1 MTTNTAELYKNSLKA
16 EMMQIER
23 RHRLLEQQR
32 LQRDKNM
39 DKHRNIIKQLRQHQ
53 QNSHRVHNNGN
64 RHAYRNVLQFS
75 EWMHERPD
83 DLENWFVMPCPKGI
97 RCLLVAE
104 GGRTE
109 AIGKWGN
116 LLLTFSS
123 MLPGGSHGAGSHRG
137 DTTIIDAFFD
147 KEEGNFIAIDVLS
160 YGNQDFMNCE
170 CEFRFYWL
178 NMKIQEDDLGKG
190 TRRKFPIKSVPYA
203 SFQNPLAVDQLLGTF
218 PAFPNNKPKLDG
230 LLFYHKESLYK
241 SGKTPLVL
249 WLFPFMVPEVL
260 NLHSVHDGYM
270 SQKPNYYQGYQQY
283 IADFDAKQGKK
294 DLQRT
299 QRRDQKKMD
308 CQEGSQTSQEP
319 KKVEEEMPDETES
332 RDKIDQEM
340 FLLESGVQ
348 DSKN

>member
-1 MTTNTAELYKNSLKA
+1 MTTNTTELYKNSLKA
-16 EMMQIER
+16 EMKQIER
-23 RHRLLEQQR
+23 RHRLLEHQR
-32 LQRDKNM
+32 VNREKNL
-39 DKHRNIIKQLRQHQ
+39 DKHRKVIHQLRQHQ
-53 QNSHRVHNNGN
+53 QNFRRGNSGHR
-64 RHAYRNVLQFS
+64 RAYRNVLQLS

-123 MLPGGSHGAGSHRG
+123 MLPGGAPGPAALKG

-147 KEEGNFIAIDVLS
+147 NEEGHFIAIDVLA
-160 YGNQDFMNCE
+160 YGNQDLMNCE

-178 NMKIQEDDLGKG
+178 NSKIQEDNLGKG
-190 TRRKFPIKSVPYA
+190 TKKKFPIKSVPYA
-203 SFQNPLAVDQLLGTF
+203 SFQDPLAVDQLLGKY

-230 LLFYHKESLYK
+230 LLFYHKESMYN

-260 NLHSVHDGYM
+260 NLRSVHDAYL
-270 SQKPNYYQGYQQY
+270 SQKPNYYEGYQKY
-283 IADFDAKQGKK
+283 IADFEAKQVKK
-294 DLQRT
+294 DLQRM
-299 QRRDQKKMD
+299 QKKDQKKMD
-308 CQEGSQTSQEP
+308 VQECIGPSTVES
-319 KKVEEEMPDETES
+319 KEEEPEEVDVQ
-332 RDKIDQEM
+332 DKINQEM
-340 FLLESGVQ
+340 FLLESGVE
-348 DSKN
+348 DSSKMD

>member
-1 MTTNTAELYKNSLKA
+1 MTTNTVELYKNSLRA

-32 LQRDKNM
+32 HNRDQNM
-39 DKHRNIIKQLRQHQ
+39 DKHRKIIDQLRQHQ
-53 QNSHRVHNNGN
+53 QNNHLGQNSYR
-64 RHAYRNVLQFS
+64 RAYRNVLQLS
-75 EWMHERPD
+75 EWMHDRPD

-123 MLPGGSHGAGSHRG
+123 MLPGGSPGAPGAFKG

-147 KEEGNFIAIDVLS
+147 KEEGHFIAIDVLA
-160 YGNQDFMNCE
+160 YGNQDLMNCD

-178 NMKIQEDDLGKG
+178 NSKIQEDNLGKG
-190 TRRKFPIKSVPYA
+190 TKKKFPIKSVPYA
-203 SFQNPLAVDQLLGTF
+203 SFQDPLAVDRLLGTY

-230 LLFYHKESLYK
+230 LLFYHKESLYN
-241 SGKTPLVL
+241 SNKTPLVL
-249 WLFPFMVPEVL
+249 WLYPFMVPEVL
-260 NLHSVHDGYM
+260 NIHSVNEAYL
-270 SQKPNYYQGYQQY
+270 SQKPNYYEGYKKY
-283 IADFDAKQGKK
+283 IADFEAKQEKK

-299 QRRDQKKMD
+299 QKKEQKKMD
-308 CQEGSQTSQEP
+308 CQDSEP
-319 KKVEEEMPDETES
+319 NSKPPQEEEPDVDVQ
-332 RDKIDQEM
+332 DKIDQEM
-340 FLLESGVQ
+340 FLLESGVGEA
-348 DSKN
+348 SKMS

>member
-1 MTTNTAELYKNSLKA
+1 MTTNTTELYKNSLKT

-32 LQRDKNM
+32 LNRDKNM
-39 DKHRNIIKQLRQHQ
+39 DKHRKIIHQLRQHQ
-53 QNSHRVHNNGN
+53 QSNHRGQSNY
-64 RHAYRNVLQFS
+64 RRAYRNVLQQS
-75 EWMHERPD
+75 EWMYERPE
-83 DLENWFVMPCPKGI
+83 DLENWFVLPCPKGI

-116 LLLTFSS
+116 LLLTFAS
-123 MLPGGSHGAGSHRG
+123 MLPGGAPGPGAHKK

-147 KEEGNFIAIDVLS
+147 KEEGHFIAVDVLA

-178 NMKIQEDDLGKG
+178 NSKIQEDNLGKG
-190 TRRKFPIKSVPYA
+190 TKRKFPIKSVPYA
-203 SFQNPLAVDQLLGTF
+203 SFQDPLAVDRLLGTF

-230 LLFYHKESLYK
+230 LLFYHKESLYN

-260 NLHSVHDGYM
+260 NLHSVHDSYL
-270 SQKPNYYQGYQQY
+270 SQKPNYYEGYQKY
-283 IADFDAKQGKK
+283 IADFEAKQAKK

-299 QRRDQKKMD
+299 LKKEQKKMD
-308 CQEGSQTSQEP
+308 YQEGDQPNSESP
-319 KKVEEEMPDETES
+319 KKEEQEEADVPN
-332 RDKIDQEM
+332 KIDQEM
-340 FLLESGVQ
+340 FLLESGVE
-348 DSKN
+348 DSSKMN